1 MARSILTGAMAT
13 AARPQLA
20 VLAATILALFG
31 AQAQAE
37 CRAPAACIAC
47 HAAIG
52 HPSQAVLEAMAPASC
67 ELGDFTR
74 ALNMTTP
81 RFIHRTAK
89 LADGRVLLTGGETAN
104 APAAVI
110 TNSVDIFNPADNTVT
125 PGPPMT
131 VKRWSHTATT
141 LADGR
146 VLVTGGR
153 TGSTAAN
160 GVVLATAEIY
170 DPATNTWTETASPM
184 NVARRSHTATLMQDG
199 RVLVAGGGNGVVTT
213 TSAAIQSAEI
223 FDPAAGTFTLIGD
236 MITKRSAHSATLMA
250 GGTILI
256 TGGSAGNGTLFPT
269 TAAEIFNPVGNTFTS
284 VGPMNFPHLA
294 QNPGQLRDGRLIQP
308 SSYYNNTHTSAGG
321 VITAESEIYNPAT
334 QLFTPIEPMFKKRID
349 IGAIGLLDGSLLVAG
364 GVTTSPSYPSIF
376 QSSSE
381 VYNPANGHWNVSGI
395 MSSGRDE
402 FSGLLLN
409 DGRAMISGGFVSP
422 GAVLL
427 NSVEIYTPGLIPQV
441 NGFRN
446 VLTDLPASVYR
457 LGASSRLQMITR
469 ITSIGYDVGVYGTS
483 VNLSHALGLARQLP
497 AAIDSNLKPAA
508 VAEKT
513 RLKSISQVLINTL
526 TDKISPNLG
535 PTVAPVAAPN
545 AGVESLAVNFAS
557 NAIDGDGS
565 IVSTQWNFGDFT
577 YSNAANPTHTYQCDG
592 NYTATVDV
600 VDNRGAVAS
609 GTASITVT
617 SAGGP
622 LTHACD
628 VQPIFNRVCT
638 GCHGSARG
646 LSLTTC
652 ENLQLGSSPSPRPVV
667 IPGDAANSR
676 LVQRINSTTAPM
688 PPIGGQLPA
697 AEIAAITDWINSLNP
712 ADTNF
717 CD

>member
-1 MARSILTGAMAT
+1 MPTCSADALILRTYRLGESDRLVVFLTRDRGKKRGVAKNARQSRRRFGGALEPMTYGRVSYVEREGRDLVRLEYVEPIRSPLSLDCHGAWGDD
-13 AARPQLA
+13 AASH
-20 VLAATILALFG
+20 
-31 AQAQAE
+31 AE
-37 CRAPAACIAC
+37 GDCDDG
-47 HAAIG
+47 HAA
-52 HPSQAVLEAMAPASC
+52 LEYVGYFA
-67 ELGDFTR
+67 ELIDEW
-74 ALNMTTP
+74 AQE
-81 RFIHRTAK
+81 
-89 LADGRVLLTGGETAN
+89 ADPNET
-104 APAAVI
+104 
-110 TNSVDIFNPADNTVT
+110 
-125 PGPPMT
+125 
-131 VKRWSHTATT
+131 
-141 LADGR
+141 L
-146 VLVTGGR
+146 
-153 TGSTAAN
+153 
-160 GVVLATAEIY
+160 
-170 DPATNTWTETASPM
+170 
-184 NVARRSHTATLMQDG
+184 
-199 RVLVAGGGNGVVTT
+199 
-213 TSAAIQSAEI
+213 
-223 FDPAAGTFTLIGD
+223 
-236 MITKRSAHSATLMA
+236 
-250 GGTILI
+250 
-256 TGGSAGNGTLFPT
+256 
-269 TAAEIFNPVGNTFTS
+269 
-284 VGPMNFPHLA
+284 
-294 QNPGQLRDGRLIQP
+294 
-308 SSYYNNTHTSAGG
+308 
-321 VITAESEIYNPAT
+321 
-334 QLFTPIEPMFKKRID
+334 
-349 IGAIGLLDGSLLVAG
+349 
-364 GVTTSPSYPSIF
+364 
-376 QSSSE
+376 
-381 VYNPANGHWNVSGI
+381 
-395 MSSGRDE
+395 
-402 FSGLLLN
+402 
-409 DGRAMISGGFVSP
+409 
-422 GAVLL
+422 
-427 NSVEIYTPGLIPQV
+427 
-441 NGFRN
+441 
-446 VLTDLPASVYR
+446 YR

-609 GTASITVT
+609 GTATITVT

-697 AEIAAITDWINSLNP
+697 AEIAAITNWINSLNP